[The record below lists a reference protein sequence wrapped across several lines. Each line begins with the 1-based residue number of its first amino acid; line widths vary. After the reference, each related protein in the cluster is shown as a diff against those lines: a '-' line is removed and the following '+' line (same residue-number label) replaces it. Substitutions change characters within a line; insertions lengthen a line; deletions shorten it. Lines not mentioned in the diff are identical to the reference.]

1 MKTLDMKTL
10 AIALLIANIPSLT
23 LFIISGIL
31 AYNGLN
37 GWGWMLFAGILISK
51 TTSNKEGEE
60 G

>member
-1 MKTLDMKTL
+1 MKALDMKTL
-10 AIALLIANIPSLT
+10 AIGLLIANIPSLV

-31 AYNGLN
+31 AYNEIS

-60 G
+60 E